1 MRCKLIAT
9 GLGLT
14 FLAAGCAPV
23 DHGLG
28 EAPRYNLAVQTI
40 NPDPEYPGG
49 PSQPGDNGER
59 AVGAVEAYREGNV
72 QTSTGGMGGQRGNNN
87 GGGNGGFGGGAARAS
102 GPL

>member
-1 MRCKLIAT
+1 MRFKLILA

-14 FLAAGCAPV
+14 SLAAGCAPV

-40 NPDPEYPGG
+40 DPEPEYPGG

-72 QTSTGGMGGQRGNNN
+72 QSSTGGAGGQRSGS
-87 GGGNGGFGGGAARAS
+87 GGGSGFGGGAGRSS